1 MNGGDFALA
10 NVLHLGRIYRTPKM
24 GLHLATVFCYLVG
37 VGGRSKSAERI
48 YAERLGFPK
57 TSIASFW
64 GSQQSEE
71 SAFGDPLVWQFA
83 FVAGG

>member
-1 MNGGDFALA
+1 
-10 NVLHLGRIYRTPKM
+10 M
-24 GLHLATVFCYLVG
+24 GLLMETFFCYLVG

-64 GSQQSEE
+64 GSQRSEE
-71 SAFGDPLVWQFA
+71 SAFDDPFVRRLA